1 MGAGDDAVIRV
12 GRSGPLEGKVAVAGA
27 KNSALK
33 LMAAT
38 VLAPGRHVLRNVPR
52 IADVDTMA
60 DLLGCM
66 GATAGWDGEAA
77 GVLSVDV
84 PEAMEPEAPYEL
96 VERMRASIVVLGPL
110 LARFGEARVSV
121 PGGDDFGHRPID
133 MHLRALEELGAT
145 FTTSHGVI
153 QGRAERLLGTRVLLE
168 YPSVGATENLL
179 MAAVLAKGT
188 TVIDN
193 AAREPEIADLAA
205 FLGGMGAEVSGAGS
219 ATITVEGV
227 ERLQPVDHRVVPD
240 RIEAA
245 TYLAAVGMAGGAIR
259 VDGARADHM
268 EMLIEKLGD
277 MGLRVDDGGDGLW
290 ATAPG
295 RLAAV
300 DVSTLPYPGVATD
313 YKPLLVALLSVA
325 DGVGILTENVFAG
338 RFRYIPELVRMG
350 ADIRVEGH
358 HAVVRGVPALSGAPV
373 RAPDIRAGAALV
385 VAGLAADGETLVSDA
400 HHVARGY
407 QDLVGNLAN
416 LGADVAYSSSDD
428 A

>member
-1 MGAGDDAVIRV
+1 M
-12 GRSGPLEGKVAVAGA
+12 
-27 KNSALK
+27 
-33 LMAAT
+33 
-38 VLAPGRHVLRNVPR
+38 LAPGRFTLRNVPR
-52 IADVDTMA
+52 IADVALMA
-60 DLLGCM
+60 ELLDGM
-66 GATAGWDGEAA
+66 GATVTHGSSDPAPD
-77 GVLSVDV
+77 VLTIDV
-84 PEAMEPEAPYEL
+84 PEVMVPEAPYDL

-133 MHLRALEELGAT
+133 MHLRALEQLGAT
-145 FTTSHGVI
+145 FTTSHGYI
-153 QGRAERLLGTRVLLE
+153 EGRAERLVGARVILE

-179 MAAVLAKGT
+179 MAAVRAKGT

-205 FLGGMGAEVSGAGS
+205 FLNAMGAEVHGAGGS
-219 ATITVEGV
+219 TITVEGV
-227 ERLQPVDHRVVPD
+227 DRLHPVTHTVVPD

-245 TYLAAVGMAGGAIR
+245 TYLAAVGMAGGAIQLH
-259 VDGARADHM
+259 GARADHM
-268 EMLIEKLGD
+268 EMLLEKLGD
-277 MGLRVDDGGDGLW
+277 MGLRVDDGGDVLW
-290 ATAPG
+290 ATAPD
-295 RLAAV
+295 RLRSV

-358 HAVVRGVPALSGAPV
+358 HAVVRGVEALSGAPV

-385 VAGLAADGETLVSDA
+385 VAGLAADGETVVADA
-400 HHVARGY
+400 HHVERGY
-407 QDLVGNLAN
+407 QDLVGNLAR
-416 LGADVAYSSSDD
+416 LGADIS
-428 A
+428 

>member
-1 MGAGDDAVIRV
+1 M
-12 GRSGPLEGKVAVAGA
+12 
-27 KNSALK
+27 
-33 LMAAT
+33 
-38 VLAPGRHVLRNVPR
+38 LAPGRFTLRNVPR
-52 IADVDTMA
+52 IADVALMA
-60 DLLGCM
+60 ELLDGM
-66 GATAGWDGEAA
+66 GATVTHGSSDPAPD
-77 GVLSVDV
+77 VLTIDV
-84 PEAMEPEAPYEL
+84 PEVMVPEAPYDL

-133 MHLRALEELGAT
+133 MHLRALEQLGAT
-145 FTTSHGVI
+145 FTTSHGYI
-153 QGRAERLLGTRVLLE
+153 EGRAERLVGARVILE

-179 MAAVLAKGT
+179 MAAVRAKGT

-205 FLGGMGAEVSGAGS
+205 FLNAMGAEVHGAGGS
-219 ATITVEGV
+219 TITVEGV
-227 ERLQPVDHRVVPD
+227 ERLHPVTHTVVPD

-245 TYLAAVGMAGGAIR
+245 TYLAAVGMAGGAIQLH
-259 VDGARADHM
+259 GARADHM
-268 EMLIEKLGD
+268 EMLLEKLGD
-277 MGLRVDDGGDGLW
+277 MGLRVDDGGDVLW
-290 ATAPG
+290 ATAPD
-295 RLAAV
+295 RLRSV

-358 HAVVRGVPALSGAPV
+358 HAVVRGVEALSGAPV

-385 VAGLAADGETLVSDA
+385 VAGLAADGETVVADA
-400 HHVARGY
+400 HHVERGY
-407 QDLVGNLAN
+407 QDLVGNLAR
-416 LGADVAYSSSDD
+416 LGADIS
-428 A
+428 

>member
-1 MGAGDDAVIRV
+1 M
-12 GRSGPLEGKVAVAGA
+12 
-27 KNSALK
+27 
-33 LMAAT
+33 
-38 VLAPGRHVLRNVPR
+38 LAPGRFTLRNVPR
-52 IADVDTMA
+52 IADVALMA
-60 DLLGCM
+60 ELLDGM
-66 GATAGWDGEAA
+66 GATVTHGSSDPAPD
-77 GVLSVDV
+77 VLTIDV
-84 PEAMEPEAPYEL
+84 PEVMVPEAPYDL

-133 MHLRALEELGAT
+133 MHLRALEQLGAT
-145 FTTSHGVI
+145 FTTSHGYI
-153 QGRAERLLGTRVLLE
+153 EGRAERLVGARVILE

-179 MAAVLAKGT
+179 MAAVRAKGT

-205 FLGGMGAEVSGAGS
+205 FLNAMGAEVHGAGGS
-219 ATITVEGV
+219 TITIEGV
-227 ERLQPVDHRVVPD
+227 ERLHPVTHTVVPD

-245 TYLAAVGMAGGAIR
+245 TYLAAVGMAGGAIQLH
-259 VDGARADHM
+259 GARADHM
-268 EMLIEKLGD
+268 EMLLEKLGD
-277 MGLRVDDGGDGLW
+277 MGLRVDDGGDVLW
-290 ATAPG
+290 ATAPD
-295 RLAAV
+295 RLRSV

-358 HAVVRGVPALSGAPV
+358 HAVVRGVEALSGAPV

-385 VAGLAADGETLVSDA
+385 VAGLAADGETVVADA
-400 HHVARGY
+400 HHVERGY
-407 QDLVGNLAN
+407 QDLVGNLAR
-416 LGADVAYSSSDD
+416 LGADIS
-428 A
+428 

>member
-1 MGAGDDAVIRV
+1 
-12 GRSGPLEGKVAVAGA
+12 
-27 KNSALK
+27 
-33 LMAAT
+33 MAAS
-38 VLAPGRHVLRNVPR
+38 VLAPGRFTLRNVPR
-52 IADVDTMA
+52 IADVALMA
-60 DLLGCM
+60 ELLDGM
-66 GATAGWDGEAA
+66 GATVIHGSSDPAPD
-77 GVLSVDV
+77 VLTIDV
-84 PEAMEPEAPYEL
+84 PEVMVPEAPYDL

-133 MHLRALEELGAT
+133 MHLRALEQLGAT
-145 FTTSHGVI
+145 FTTSHGYI
-153 QGRAERLLGTRVLLE
+153 EGRVERLVGARVILE

-179 MAAVLAKGT
+179 MAAVRAKGT

-205 FLGGMGAEVSGAGS
+205 FLNAMGAEVHGAGGS
-219 ATITVEGV
+219 TITVEGV
-227 ERLQPVDHRVVPD
+227 ERLHPVTHTVVPD

-245 TYLAAVGMAGGAIR
+245 TYLAAVGMAGGAIQLH
-259 VDGARADHM
+259 GARADHM
-268 EMLIEKLGD
+268 EMLLEKLGD
-277 MGLRVDDGGDGLW
+277 MGLRVDDGGDVLW
-290 ATAPG
+290 ATAPD
-295 RLAAV
+295 RLRSV

-358 HAVVRGVPALSGAPV
+358 HAVVRGVEALSGAPV

-385 VAGLAADGETLVSDA
+385 VAGLAADGETVVADA
-400 HHVARGY
+400 HHVERGY
-407 QDLVGNLAN
+407 QDLVGNLAR
-416 LGADVAYSSSDD
+416 LGADIS
-428 A
+428 

>member
-1 MGAGDDAVIRV
+1 MIRV

-277 MGLRVDDGGDGLW
+277 MGLRVDDGGYGLW

-295 RLAAV
+295 RLDAV

-416 LGADVAYSSSDD
+416 LGADVVYSSADD

>member
-1 MGAGDDAVIRV
+1 MIRV

-259 VDGARADHM
+259 V
-268 EMLIEKLGD
+268 
-277 MGLRVDDGGDGLW
+277 
-290 ATAPG
+290 
-295 RLAAV
+295 
-300 DVSTLPYPGVATD
+300 
-313 YKPLLVALLSVA
+313 
-325 DGVGILTENVFAG
+325 
-338 RFRYIPELVRMG
+338 
-350 ADIRVEGH
+350 
-358 HAVVRGVPALSGAPV
+358 
-373 RAPDIRAGAALV
+373 
-385 VAGLAADGETLVSDA
+385 
-400 HHVARGY
+400 
-407 QDLVGNLAN
+407 
-416 LGADVAYSSSDD
+416 
-428 A
+428 